1 MTYQTWGDIKLATL
15 QKMFA
20 SKGTT
25 LNVDSSTEEYIYS
38 MPQAANEALQMLA
51 TAGKFILDSLTI
63 IVQPLNNLL
72 AGDEFQR
79 SYVMF
84 TEPLVFKADGAK
96 SYYFRANGYVNVS
109 IFVGENL
116 VKEIAVA
123 SNETYDKYKGVIAN
137 PDNETVRMVFYPD
150 YPSNI
155 KNVALYPTAF
165 VSDEAVP
172 DNEDFVQYRLDEI
185 LPDFYQLSP
194 GDIYYEGNREPKYL
208 AADKYYQEAG
218 KTLVLRRDMPG
229 SYTVYYKKYPQTIT
243 IDTPD
248 DYELVLDPEV
258 SALLPLYM
266 ASQLYKDDDNSISTV
281 YRNEFEVAFER
292 LIVSSQSGS
301 VPRREEF
308 VSETGWTS

>member
-1 MTYQTWGDIKLATL
+1 MTYKTWGDIKLATL

-20 SKGTT
+20 SKGAT

-63 IVQPLNNLL
+63 IVQPLNNLIPEGV
-72 AGDEFQR
+72 AKSSYTMISEPVEF
-79 SYVMF
+79 S
-84 TEPLVFKADGAK
+84 ADGAQA
-96 SYYFRANGYVNVS
+96 YYFRANGYLTAEIYVDDVVVNT
-109 IFVGENL
+109 IT
-116 VKEIAVA
+116 VA
-123 SNETYDKYKGVIAN
+123 DNATYKGYKGLISNA
-137 PDNETVRMVFYPD
+137 DHGTVKIVFTPQ

-155 KNVALYPTAF
+155 KNIALYPTQFAN
-165 VSDEAVP
+165 DDAVP
-172 DNEDFVQYRLDEI
+172 DYEDFVKYRLDE
-185 LPDFYQLSP
+185 LLTDFYQLAP
-194 GDIYYEGNREPKYL
+194 GDIYYEGDPEPKYL
-208 AADKYYQEAG
+208 AADRYYQEAG

-229 SYTVYYKKYPQTIT
+229 SYTVYYKKYPETIT

-248 DYELVLDPEV
+248 SYEMVLDPEV

-292 LIVSSQSGS
+292 LVVSSQSGS

-308 VSETGWTS
+308 VSESGWTS